1 MLLLADLARHEGARL
16 YTLKDEGRRFNAKSS
31 VSPYGPSLGRQAF
44 GAGRR
49 AGRRETRA
57 PSNATQAQG
66 LHSNRLISLVYP
78 DDVDLFSLS
87 FGLLTV
93 SRAAESL
100 LALQQH
106 LLSGFVSRLAQHL
119 LVTWSNRRAIDPPSC
134 SLSGRRSICQSKTRS
149 RFRKRLPRPTETYF

>member
-1 MLLLADLARHEGARL
+1 MKVGGSTQNL
-16 YTLKDEGRRFNAKSS
+16 S
-31 VSPYGPSLGRQAF
+31 VSPHGPSLGRQAS
-44 GAGRR
+44 GAGRPIKS

-134 SLSGRRSICQSKTRS
+134 SLSGRRCICQSKPRS
-149 RFRKRLPRPTETYF
+149 RFRIRLPRPTETYF

>member
-1 MLLLADLARHEGARL
+1 MKVGGSTQNLP
-16 YTLKDEGRRFNAKSS
+16 
-31 VSPYGPSLGRQAF
+31 VSPYGPPSLGRQASGRAPDQARVL
-44 GAGRR
+44 GAGK
-49 AGRRETRA
+49 TRA

-93 SRAAESL
+93 SRAATSL

-106 LLSGFVSRLAQHL
+106 LLSDFVSRLAQYL
-119 LVTWSNRRAIDPPSC
+119 LVTWSNRRAIDPPLY
-134 SLSGRRSICQSKTRS
+134 SLSGRRCICQSKPRS
-149 RFRKRLPRPTETYF
+149 RFRIRLPRPTETYF